1 MIGPECF
8 LFELTKK
15 FSLKNGEKI
24 EGRKRDCLMDKNA
37 YIQFIYLFI
46 FFLLGM
52 WPLYL
57 FFFFSFFLFW
67 IFFFHFLIS

>member
-24 EGRKRDCLMDKNA
+24 EGRKRGCLMDKNA
-37 YIQFIYLFI
+37 HIQFIF

-52 WPLYL
+52 WPLSL
-57 FFFFSFFLFW
+57 FFFFFSFFLFW
-67 IFFFHFLIS
+67 IFFFII